1 MILFYSP
8 QIKTKMVKICACS
21 YQRYSDWNDHTCA
34 SQEDDYEYDQE
45 WTHAIHEFMWLWALN
60 VLLMC
65 VREYGRVEDGWLVQ
79 KNLYFITGERY
90 DAKIH
95 RSCGPSTNFGLPY
108 ESITRCRCDPRSMEH
123 CECPAIKYWNENKEN
138 EKEPRFLTEAPGDP
152 NTFSRPPGFALCK
165 CDLNNSEK
173 RSDFLKLFQSRS
185 EYFHQWATCSVD
197 ELESDK
203 PWQKLVLDWKLL
215 IGRYAKEQTSA
226 LLEEQKKANDDT
238 HEKYSED
245 ARKEYE
251 EKMKA
256 LVVVSDEDRMFAEA
270 SAEKQVLILRRLL
283 KRSKRFREYQDGEGD
298 RQAAK
303 RRRCYVGHD
312 DGSYTETS
320 TLGVNSAAFHSAS
333 PEEKK
338 MAMDDL

>member
-1 MILFYSP
+1 
-8 QIKTKMVKICACS
+8 MVKICKCGIIPS
-21 YQRYSDWNDHTCA
+21 YFSDWNNYTCYTK
-34 SQEDDYEYDQE
+34 EDDDEYDQE

-65 VREYGRVEDGWLVQ
+65 VRKYGRVEDGWLVQ

-108 ESITRCRCDPRSMEH
+108 KSITRCRCDSNY
-123 CECPAIKYWNENKEN
+123 CECPAIKYWKENKEN

-165 CDLNNSEK
+165 CDLNNLEK

-185 EYFHQWATCSVD
+185 EYFHKWAKCSVD
-197 ELESDK
+197 ELESNK

-226 LLEEQKKANDDT
+226 ILEEQKKASDET

-245 ARKEYE
+245 ARKDYE
-251 EKMKA
+251 KK
-256 LVVVSDEDRMFAEA
+256 LTVVSKEDDRFAKE
-270 SAEKQVLILRRLL
+270 SPKQQVRILRNLKSL
-283 KRSKRFREYQDGEGD
+283 KRSRTTQGD
-298 RQAAK
+298 EPTAK
-303 RRRCYVGHD
+303 RRRRHYVRLD
-312 DGSYTETS
+312 DGSYECTETLS
-320 TLGVNSAAFHSAS
+320 VNIAAFHSAS

-338 MAMDDL
+338 RAMDL